1 VIKYDD
7 DDDDDGG
14 GGDGGGFVGTFGQ
27 HPYTHIGA
35 LVGETV
41 TLSCYIY
48 GDHGSIQWL
57 HNSDI
62 IVQYGQLLDNDT
74 ERLNYTCDYSP
85 RWSCKLTILEV
96 QAEDNGE
103 YWCYNSYSEYY
114 FRMTIIRKLCVIL

>member
-1 VIKYDD
+1 VNKYDNDD
-7 DDDDDGG
+7 DDD

-27 HPYTHIGA
+27 YTHIGA

-41 TLSCYIY
+41 TLSCYVY
-48 GDHGSIQWL
+48 RDQGSIQWR

-74 ERLNYTCDYSP
+74 ERLNYTCDYWS
-85 RWSCKLTILEV
+85 RWCKLTILEV

-103 YWCYNSYSEYY
+103 YWCYSRYTEYY